1 MWAVVEQV
9 YGKKL
14 FLVCDDQKRMIFVND
29 SDFDIKENNYINI
42 VNGKIVE
49 VKPYN
54 EELYKKIKEL
64 EEEVFRK

>member
-29 SDFDIKENNYINI
+29 SDYDIKENNYILLLTMTFFTQR
-42 VNGKIVE
+42 
-49 VKPYN
+49 
-54 EELYKKIKEL
+54 ELVTFCSINH
-64 EEEVFRK
+64 V